1 MVPWT
6 SSHPGDL
13 NFDAFGVASS
23 SKFLGSNRIA
33 ARGLGGPSMRVA
45 SSSVGLP
52 ERRKAALGQVRV
64 AGLGLEKVS
73 DSF

>member
-6 SSHPGDL
+6 FSHPGDL

-23 SKFLGSNRIA
+23 SKVLGSNRIA
-33 ARGLGGPSMRVA
+33 TRGPGGPPMRVA
-45 SSSVGLP
+45 SSSVAGW
-52 ERRKAALGQVRV
+52 RKAGIGQLRV

>member
-6 SSHPGDL
+6 FSHPGDL

-23 SKFLGSNRIA
+23 SKVLGSNRIA
-33 ARGLGGPSMRVA
+33 ARGLVGSSVRRA
-45 SSSVGLP
+45 SSSV
-52 ERRKAALGQVRV
+52 EWRWKAASGQVRV